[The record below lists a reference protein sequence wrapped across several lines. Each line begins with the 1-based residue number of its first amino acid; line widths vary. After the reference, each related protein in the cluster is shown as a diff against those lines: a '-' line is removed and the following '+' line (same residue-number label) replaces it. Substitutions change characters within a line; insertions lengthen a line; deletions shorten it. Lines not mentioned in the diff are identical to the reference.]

1 MTILCRL
8 ERPQEV
14 LFRLVAELVA
24 ASAAISVLE
33 IQYISAGRAGVELHR
48 ANRTLIVPCLRSLEP
63 GRNIPSS
70 SDVSRLAALNLPCWV
85 ACVRRHCWRAST
97 PLSASRRGRIL
108 RVMIA

>member
-48 ANRTLIVPCLRSLEP
+48 ANRILIVPSLRSLEP

-70 SDVSRLAALNLPCWV
+70 SDVSQLAALNLPCWV
-85 ACVRRHCWRAST
+85 AVFADTVGGRQLRPRRRDEEGFCA
-97 PLSASRRGRIL
+97 L
-108 RVMIA
+108 